1 MPTPND
7 IRANAVSEAESTLRD
22 FGEDPAHSRVL
33 LDRYGDAVAT
43 AAVLRANWEA
53 EGSPVHAVGGNGQL
67 TTHPLVKTMA
77 DQEAH
82 IARLATA
89 LNLTPE
95 SRSKRRVGSGI
106 GGNNVPKDRAR
117 VTSIRK
123 AA

>member
-1 MPTPND
+1 MTPNEV
-7 IRANAVSEAESTLRD
+7 RQNAVQEAEKTLKD
-22 FGEDPAHSRVL
+22 FGEDPDHSRTLITKWADAVMAHSVTL
-33 LDRYGDAVAT
+33 
-43 AAVLRANWEA
+43 AAWEL
-53 EGSPVHAVGGNGQL
+53 EGMPVHAVGSTGQL
-67 TTHPLVKTMA
+67 CSHPMLRELRE
-77 DQEAH
+77 QEGH
-82 IARLATA
+82 IAKLATA